1 MQSSNPGSERA
12 SPMATLIGLLA
23 GQRARLGLAA
33 SLAAGSALLELLLY
47 YLLYRA
53 AELALLNVPPGR
65 DLLHLAG
72 LLLLTLLGKYG
83 LLTLGAY
90 FSHVAAFQILYEVRL
105 RLAQSLTRLPL
116 QMLGRYSS
124 GGLRKIILN
133 DVERLETFIA
143 HHSIELI
150 AAVVTPLAAGG
161 FLFWLDWRMALAAL
175 STIIPAWLAQACM
188 SRGMDERVRSYNI
201 ATEQLNGATVEY
213 LRGIPVMKAFR
224 QSASSFKL
232 LRERLEAYHRL
243 VEGFSRKAV
252 PGWSAFVVLLT
263 ANIFVLLPLGLW
275 LNAQGQLPLPNLIL
289 ALVLGSGLLKPL
301 LRLMFFSSAI
311 REICGG
317 VERIQPLLAPVAV
330 QVSGRLPAH
339 AGVRLQNLS
348 FSYQARPILQELNLE
363 LRPGSF
369 NALVG
374 PSGAGKST
382 LAYLLSGLL
391 PPDSGEVL
399 LGEVSL
405 ASLGDRDRAQAI
417 AVVSQDAF
425 LFQGSLAQ
433 NLRLA
438 KPLASDRQLHD
449 VLAIVQARD
458 LVRSLPQGLD
468 TQVGERGARL
478 SGGERQRIAIAR
490 ALLAGAPVLVLDEAT
505 AFADSLTEAAFY
517 TALRKRYPQTT
528 VLVIAHRLYA
538 VRHAEQILLLE
549 EGRLVASGS
558 HAQLLHG
565 NGTYQRLWHSQFQAH
580 AWHIRQQE
588 VRDVDA

>member
-23 GQRARLGLAA
+23 GQRARLGLAV

-53 AELALLNVPPGR
+53 AELALLDAPPGR

-72 LLLLTLLGKYG
+72 LVLLALLGKYG
-83 LLTLGAY
+83 LLTLGGY

-317 VERIQPLLAPVAV
+317 VERIQPLLVPVTV
-330 QVSGRLPAH
+330 QVSSRLPTH
-339 AGVRLQNLS
+339 AGVRLQHLS
-348 FSYQARPILQELNLE
+348 FSYQTRPILQDLNLE

-438 KPLASDRQLHD
+438 KPLASDRQLYD

-458 LVRSLPQGLD
+458 LVRSLPQGLY
-468 TQVGERGARL
+468 TQVGERGTRL

-565 NGTYQRLWHSQFQAH
+565 NSTYQRLWHSQFQAH